1 VPLLTPKKEL
11 VEQFTP
17 TVFVGVTNDM
27 TIAQEEIFGP
37 VLSVITYRDDDR
49 AVAIANDVEYGLH
62 AYVYGEDRKRAR
74 AVANRILAGRVMINE
89 VVDNPA
95 SPIGGFKM
103 SGFGTKRGTADEAE
117 HAA

>member
-62 AYVYGEDRKRAR
+62 AYVYGEDRKRPR
-74 AVANRILAGRVMINE
+74 GRQ
-89 VVDNPA
+89 PYTRR
-95 SPIGGFKM
+95 PQRL
-103 SGFGTKRGTADEAE
+103 RGWVL
-117 HAA
+117 HRLLGSRRVCQWLRS